1 MKRIIKFIIIL
12 TYIVIPFQSFAF
24 SNAISDNELDRV
36 CAQSGT
42 ITVRLGE
49 YAVESQNLKNISTDG
64 WNYWDPDHDRTN
76 HIKDPHPNNA
86 EGYFDGSSS
95 TKPQKYPQGGSVGYF
110 GYDDGYVTAGTVINS
125 GAMTLQVVS
134 TNDPNVLSQCKLEIV
149 MMNSSI
155 DARFGVQEVLKLS
168 TTPDLA
174 GNQVLGRVYTEG
186 MQSTTNGHISV
197 FAHNNSV
204 QF

>member
-1 MKRIIKFIIIL
+1 
-12 TYIVIPFQSFAF
+12 
-24 SNAISDNELDRV
+24 
-36 CAQSGT
+36 
-42 ITVRLGE
+42 
-49 YAVESQNLKNISTDG
+49 
-64 WNYWDPDHDRTN
+64 
-76 HIKDPHPNNA
+76 
-86 EGYFDGSSS
+86 
-95 TKPQKYPQGGSVGYF
+95 
-110 GYDDGYVTAGTVINS
+110 
-125 GAMTLQVVS
+125 MTLQVVS